1 MCSKKYGALLA
12 LCFLASSLLLA
23 QSSPSPAGMTDAEI
37 VAELMSNLEKREASI
52 AKQEAQL
59 KLDRQLLENERAIF
73 ESRKQ
78 LQTETE
84 LYWKN
89 YKKETLK
96 SKVLAFLGGFAA
108 GFSVGNYTGFKLGAS
123 IDY

>member
-1 MCSKKYGALLA
+1 MCSKRFGALFA

-37 VAELMSNLEKREASI
+37 VAELMSNLEKRETLI

-84 LYWKN
+84 NYWKS

-108 GFSVGNYTGFKLGAS
+108 GFSVGNYTGFRLGVS